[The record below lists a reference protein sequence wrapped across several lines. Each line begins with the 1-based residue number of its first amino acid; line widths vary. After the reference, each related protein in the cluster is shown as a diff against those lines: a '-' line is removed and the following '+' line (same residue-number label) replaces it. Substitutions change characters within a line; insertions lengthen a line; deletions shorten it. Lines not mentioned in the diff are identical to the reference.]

1 MRKGKVMKKNFKF
14 FDPVTVDEGCLDFVA
29 GIVKKYGIQGKN
41 KESKVP
47 EEFGCFFNWFCNAY
61 FLVTCVRR
69 SEETVKELEGLNK
82 KFNQVYGASEE
93 LRRKI
98 DEIGEDIKE
107 GEILS
112 TTCQKYEKSQKKSPK
127 VTLDHLTS
135 SLSSFSQKLNHL
147 KHTKSSPKQADPHLN
162 LCYSPDPKILEYK
175 EYHEDS
181 LQELPTQKGNTLENS
196 PPPKTPSSSRQRSS
210 KKRCCGFSFK
220 VSN

>member
-1 MRKGKVMKKNFKF
+1 MKKEKVLKKNFKV
-14 FDPVTVDEGCLDFVA
+14 FDPLTVDEDCFNFVA
-29 GIVKKYGIQGKN
+29 GIVKKYGIQGKS

-47 EEFGCFFNWFCNAY
+47 EEFSCYFNWFYNAY
-61 FLVTCVRR
+61 FLVACIKK
-69 SEETVKELEGLNK
+69 SEEAVRELEGLNK
-82 KFNQVYGASEE
+82 KFNQVYGVSEE

-112 TTCQKYEKSQKKSPK
+112 ITCQKYEKSLKKSSK

-135 SLSSFSQKLNHL
+135 SLSSFSQKLNNL
-147 KHTKSSPKQADPHLN
+147 KHPKTSHKQNDSFLS

-196 PPPKTPSSSRQRSS
+196 PPHQSISNSRQRSS